1 MKWFFSVFAIVFIA
15 CNRKEENLIKPA
27 VRNITESVYASG
39 IVKSRNQYQVFSTV
53 NGIISQKLVSEGD
66 IVKQG
71 DVLMVLANE
80 TPKLN
85 TENARIAATYSSV
98 AFGSDRLNEYR
109 INSDLAR
116 KKMQNDSALFQRQQH
131 LWNEGIGTRNE
142 LEQRELAWKN
152 SQTAYQASVLQY
164 NNLVRQIDCAA
175 QQSLKNLQIS
185 NSVNNDYVIKARQNG
200 RVYNILKE
208 QGEMV
213 NTQAPVAVIGDQDE
227 FLMELQVDE
236 YDIGKIRPGQK
247 VFVSLDSYQG
257 QVFDA
262 VVTKIQPI
270 MDDRSRKFKV
280 EASFT
285 SRPQQLFPNLTVE
298 ANILIST
305 KEKALIIPRSFL
317 IDDNTVLLKNGETRK
332 VTTGLKDYQQVEI
345 IDGLSKDD
353 LIKKPS
359 R

>member
-1 MKWFFSVFAIVFIA
+1 MVLFA
-15 CNRKEENLIKPA
+15 CNRKEENLAKPV

-39 IVKSRNQYQVFSTV
+39 IVKSKNQYQVFSTV
-53 NGIISQKLVSEGD
+53 NGIISQKLVNEGD

-71 DVLMVLANE
+71 DVLLVLANE

-98 AFGSDRLNEYR
+98 AFGSDRLNEFR

-116 KKMQNDSALFQRQQH
+116 KKMQNDSVLFRRQQN

-152 SQTAYQASVLQY
+152 AQTAFEASVLQY
-164 NNLVRQIDCAA
+164 NNLVKQIDFAA

-200 RVYNILKE
+200 KVYNILKE
-208 QGEMV
+208 PGEMV

-236 YDIGKIRPGQK
+236 YDIGKIRTGQK

-262 VVTKIQPI
+262 VVTTIQPI

-280 EASFT
+280 DATFT
-285 SRPQQLFPNLTVE
+285 SRPLPLYPNLTVE

-317 IDDNTVLLKNGETRK
+317 LDGNTVLLKSGEKRK

-345 IDGLSKDD
+345 VNGLSKDD
-353 LIKKPS
+353 VIQKPS

>member
-1 MKWFFSVFAIVFIA
+1 MVLIA
-15 CNRKEENLIKPA
+15 CNRKEENLAKPA

-53 NGIISQKLVSEGD
+53 NGIISQKLVKEGD

-98 AFGSDRLNEYR
+98 AFGSDRLNEFR

-116 KKMQNDSALFQRQQH
+116 KKMQNDSVLFRRQQN

-142 LEQRELAWKN
+142 LEQRELAWTN

-164 NNLVRQIDCAA
+164 SNLVRQIDFAA
-175 QQSLKNLQIS
+175 QQSVKNLQIS

-200 RVYNILKE
+200 KVYSFLKE

-213 NTQAPVAVIGDQDE
+213 NTQTPVAVIGDQDE

-257 QVFDA
+257 QAFEA
-262 VVTKIQPI
+262 VVTTIQPI

-317 IDDNTVLLKNGETRK
+317 LDDSTVLLKNGDTRK
-332 VTTGLKDYQQVEI
+332 VITGLKDYQQVEI
-345 IDGLSKDD
+345 VSGLSKDD
-353 LIKKPS
+353 FIKKPM